1 MILTRVPLA
10 SVQWR
15 CHCRPHVGQLPM
27 DPHRAGGV
35 CMGQSLPGTDSLW
48 KPVFEVLD
56 QVPRVWGWVVAI
68 HWSGHRVPRPGTPA
82 GFSYSLASLL

>member
-1 MILTRVPLA
+1 
-10 SVQWR
+10 
-15 CHCRPHVGQLPM
+15 
-27 DPHRAGGV
+27 
-35 CMGQSLPGTDSLW
+35 MGQSLPGTDSLW